1 MLVGVQKEARVGSS
15 ESAVRARRPVFH
27 PAEVWVLV
35 EAVHVEREALGSC
48 GAVVI
53 GAAFILEYSV
63 RSLVGN
69 VIGDSHYNRRLVD
82 TTRSG
87 S

>member
-15 ESAVRARRPVFH
+15 GSALRARPVFD

-35 EAVHVEREALGSC
+35 EAVHVEREALGGC

-53 GAAFILEYSV
+53 GAAFILE
-63 RSLVGN
+63 
-69 VIGDSHYNRRLVD
+69 
-82 TTRSG
+82 
-87 S
+87 